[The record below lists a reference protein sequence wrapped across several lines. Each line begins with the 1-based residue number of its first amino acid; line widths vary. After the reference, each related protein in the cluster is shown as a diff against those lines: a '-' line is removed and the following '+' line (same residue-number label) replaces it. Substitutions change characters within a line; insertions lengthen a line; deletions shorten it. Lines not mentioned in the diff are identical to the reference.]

1 MKKIGIILSAV
12 GVLVLLYSLSLDTSI
27 NGIHNFD
34 MAGKKQNFLI
44 LSGISLILGIVLFA
58 FGNNQNIQNAQ
69 GFTSENNSSNNSLK
83 TFLPWII
90 GVIVIFGIYS
100 YFKGINNKAVTLEQ
114 DVKESWGNVQ
124 TAYQRR
130 NDLIGNLVKT
140 VQGAA
145 EYEKGTLTAVIEAR
159 AKATSVT
166 IDPTNITP
174 EQLAQF
180 NQAQSGM
187 SSALSR
193 LLVTVEQYPSLKA
206 NENFL
211 KLQDE
216 LASTE
221 NQILTART
229 RFNEKI
235 EEYNNYV
242 LKAPRN
248 IILSEYKEKAFFKS
262 VAGAEKAPDVE
273 FNFDKKEE
281 TK

>member
-1 MKKIGIILSAV
+1 MRK
-12 GVLVLLYSLSLDTSI
+12 
-27 NGIHNFD
+27 
-34 MAGKKQNFLI
+34 
-44 LSGISLILGIVLFA
+44 
-58 FGNNQNIQNAQ
+58 
-69 GFTSENNSSNNSLK
+69 
-83 TFLPWII
+83 FLPWII
-90 GVIVIFGIYS
+90 GVGLILMIAS
-100 YFKGINNKAVTLEQ
+100 WYFNVKNGALKVNQAVNKE
-114 DVKESWGNVQ
+114 WGNVE

-180 NQAQSGM
+180 NQAQGGM